1 MCAAKLQRPLLAFY
15 PSMCSVEFQWILFA
29 YVVLHLKRYDGFPWL
44 TPQKISVEIPPMFVS
59 FSWLTL
65 LAHS

>member
-1 MCAAKLQRPLLAFY
+1 MMAMSCAEYRCYRARCLKLQRPFLAFY

-44 TPQKISVEIPPMFVS
+44 TPQKY
-59 FSWLTL
+59 L
-65 LAHS
+65 